1 MLDVTRRI
9 AMALLG
15 AALTGALLVS
25 VAMRPTSSAQPGTV
39 LPPANG
45 RLDYQI
51 GGHYPPKASVRIVDR
66 DRAAPA
72 VPGRYNICYV
82 NAFQTQPGESGSWP
96 DSAILTDDRG
106 RPIADDG
113 WPGEYLLD
121 TSTAATRATI
131 LSVLSPWLRDCRT
144 RGFPGR

>member
-1 MLDVTRRI
+1 M
-9 AMALLG
+9 
-15 AALTGALLVS
+15 
-25 VAMRPTSSAQPGTV
+25 
-39 LPPANG
+39 
-45 RLDYQI
+45 
-51 GGHYPPKASVRIVDR
+51 RIVDC

-82 NAFQTQPGESGSWP
+82 NAFPTQPGESGSWP

-144 RGFPGR
+144 RGFQAVEPLGVCGFGQQGRHGDVVGPCQPIA